1 MWRTPSRCSFPTAP
15 KSTIVAPATGRL
27 RFVPGDVCSHGG
39 EGDGAVQSRRNRD
52 SSSHKRWASAST
64 GPGPSPLRLSTS
76 LLLPKN
82 TRLSDSTLQYEA
94 CSCPAHHSERTG
106 RDRDAGVSRALGLCL
121 SSSQQPAAPSSRSRR
136 RAVEGATTPPVRNA
150 LTSLPSS
157 VITLPHSLSPSPR
170 LVLVPLSYISTYLR
184 TARRRAVPKVARLIT
199 LRETSGAAGHWG
211 AWPAHLDDRPPGK
224 QGWRDL
230 DQACCQTWSQ
240 REAEGH
246 RYHPARGCQ

>member
-1 MWRTPSRCSFPTAP
+1 M
-15 KSTIVAPATGRL
+15 
-27 RFVPGDVCSHGG
+27 
-39 EGDGAVQSRRNRD
+39 QSRRNRD
-52 SSSHKRWASAST
+52 SSSQKRWASAST

-76 LLLPKN
+76 QLLPKN

-94 CSCPAHHSERTG
+94 CSCPAQHSERTG
-106 RDRDAGVSRALGLCL
+106 RDRDAGLSRACGLCL
-121 SSSQQPAAPSSRSRR
+121 SSSQQPRHLAPVAALWS
-136 RAVEGATTPPVRNA
+136 ATTPPVRNA

-184 TARRRAVPKVARLIT
+184 TARRRALPKVARLIT
-199 LRETSGAAGHWG
+199 RRETSGAAGHWG
-211 AWPAHLDDRPPGK
+211 AWLAHLDDRPPGK

-240 REAEGH
+240 RGADGH